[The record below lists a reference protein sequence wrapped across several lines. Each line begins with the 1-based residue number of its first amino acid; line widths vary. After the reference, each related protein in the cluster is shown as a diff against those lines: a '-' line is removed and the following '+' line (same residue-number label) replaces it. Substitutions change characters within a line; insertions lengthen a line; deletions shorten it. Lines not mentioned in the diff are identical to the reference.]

1 MLERLNVCNLNL
13 LKSVSIYSHIFIHWQ
28 YFKKHFYSWTSQ
40 NHSNYINVHSMQTFF
55 MENNRKA
62 WWVEFT
68 NTLGFVYLDYKNC
81 CFCAVWMIK
90 LSFILPTITYLHKQH
105 VPFVITSPVYSKW
118 LLLHKSTPHWLQVY
132 VITMLKQHTQTLHK
146 L

>member
-1 MLERLNVCNLNL
+1 MQFKSFEECVYSFTHFLYTGSI
-13 LKSVSIYSHIFIHWQ
+13 LKSISIPEPLKITQTILMFIQCRH
-28 YFKKHFYSWTSQ
+28 
-40 NHSNYINVHSMQTFF
+40 FF